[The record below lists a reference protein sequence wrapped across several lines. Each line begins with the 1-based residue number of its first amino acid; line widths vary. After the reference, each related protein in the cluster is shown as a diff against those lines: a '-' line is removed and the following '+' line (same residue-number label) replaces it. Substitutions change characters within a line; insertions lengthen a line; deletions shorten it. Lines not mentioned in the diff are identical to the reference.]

1 MLPVQDKQSVELLS
15 HWSGAYGAR
24 VTGEVCMSFICAV
37 QVASAVYVSECQDA
51 GMQEE
56 MKLCDKIEQCN
67 C

>member
-24 VTGEVCMSFICAV
+24 VKGEVCISFICAV
-37 QVASAVYVSECQDA
+37 QVASSAVYVSECQDA

-56 MKLCDKIEQCN
+56 MKLCNKIEH
-67 C
+67 